1 MNNPY
6 EYSTDLGAYNN
17 EMNNVINA
25 RAERLNAIR
34 SGMEYKRD
42 SKVAELQSKS
52 TGLESSAREWLE
64 GAIGGGLGSKEMV
77 SGFPNVRKAVGI
89 SWSQSRINREKPT
102 DSRLEM
108 GLRAVCASWWRS

>member
-1 MNNPY
+1 MLLEYRMNNPY

-64 GAIGGGLGSKEMV
+64 GAIGGGLGSK
-77 SGFPNVRKAVGI
+77 
-89 SWSQSRINREKPT
+89 
-102 DSRLEM
+102 
-108 GLRAVCASWWRS
+108 